1 MRRHHALLIAV
12 AALALLAL
20 VPQAGAAGRACNP
33 AAQVPLD
40 LAAAAATPMFGTAKA
55 APLGAQRAR
64 TLIGGLA
71 KGDPC
76 SAKATAAVRAAL
88 AAVERA
94 AAAGDRPKAQRLLA
108 QVLASIKARRVVSAS
123 TGSAAARGAA
133 RPVRHAKKCGIDRAP
148 KVRPQD
154 ADKVGDYLEAAK
166 TAQKV
171 KDDVAAGKAI
181 DGARDAYGGWAGKQL
196 AGGGA
201 KTVGDFVSIARGG
214 QMLGNE
220 GVAAAALDRASDAA
234 AKDVDKASEIDDCTA
249 TKDDVTCLASA
260 IAVAQALG
268 AAVGDASARLS
279 KVNKAVEDRLEKKI
293 PEGCEEWS
301 FTMSLTSVL
310 EDGSTWSMRWAAGRF
325 RVSRAKGTLDG
336 SQLAGYGAGWPGII
350 GNSKGSCW
358 EESDAGRI
366 NHGPVTFTGG
376 PFHYAIAGAVTDS
389 GFSLELSSDD
399 AKANITGPSDEVC
412 MALAA
417 LAKLV
422 VDSFVKGPFPLDFE
436 VAPGQTTV
444 SYEDSG
450 DGTTFKAT
458 ITRVKG

>member
-1 MRRHHALLIAV
+1 MRRHFRRLLFAV
-12 AALALLAL
+12 AVASLAL
-20 VPQAGAAGRACNP
+20 VPHAGAATRVCNP

-40 LAAAAATPMFGTAKA
+40 LAAAAATPMFGASKA
-55 APLGAQRAR
+55 APLGLQRAR

-76 SAKATAAVRAAL
+76 GAKATPAVRVAL

-94 AAAGDRPKAQRLLA
+94 AAAHDLPRAKRLLG
-108 QVLASIKARRVVSAS
+108 QVLVSIRARRVTAVSGAS
-123 TGSAAARGAA
+123 ALARVAA
-133 RPVRHAKKCGIDRAP
+133 RPARHAKKCPIDRAP

-166 TAQKV
+166 TAQKI
-171 KDDVAAGKAI
+171 KDEAAATKAM
-181 DGARDAYGGWAGKQL
+181 DGARGAYGSWAGKQM

-201 KTVGDFVSIARGG
+201 RTVGDFVSIARGG

-220 GVAAAALDRASDAA
+220 SVAAKAIDGARDAA
-234 AKDVDKASEIDDCTA
+234 TKDVDRASEIDDCTA

-268 AAVGDASARLS
+268 ADIGDASARLT
-279 KVNKAVEDRLEKKI
+279 KVNNAVEARLLKKI

-301 FTMSLTSVL
+301 FTMSLTTVDD
-310 EDGSTWSMRWAAGRF
+310 EGNDWTMRWAPGRF
-325 RVSRAKGTLDG
+325 RVSRANSTLDG

-350 GNSKGSCW
+350 GNSKGRCW
-358 EESDAGRI
+358 EESDGGRI
-366 NHGPVTFTGG
+366 DHGPTTLTGG
-376 PFHYAIAGAVTDS
+376 PFHYAIGGTVTDT
-389 GFSLELSSDD
+389 GFSLELSSAD
-399 AKANITGPSDEVC
+399 AKAKIDGPSAEVC
-412 MALAA
+412 QLLAG
-417 LAKLV
+417 LAQLV
-422 VDSFVKGPFPLDFE
+422 VDSFVKSPFPIEFE

-444 SYEDSG
+444 SYDQSEGNTS
-450 DGTTFKAT
+450 FKAT